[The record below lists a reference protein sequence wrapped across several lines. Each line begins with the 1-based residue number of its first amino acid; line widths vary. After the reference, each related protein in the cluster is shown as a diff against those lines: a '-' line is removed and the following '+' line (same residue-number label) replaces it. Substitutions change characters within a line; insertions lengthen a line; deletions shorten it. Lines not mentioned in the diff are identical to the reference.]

1 MDEDR
6 VATVKNAGP
15 NGCECQETRGGQRV
29 GVGVGVKEMHSRRLF
44 GIYI

>member
-29 GVGVGVKEMHSRRLF
+29 GVGVKEMHSRRLF